1 MVTLQVSGRAGCWA
15 TPPYARGLRGQRQ
28 GQRSEKVVSEISR
41 LTAGFCMLWSESE
54 LWLAVVLGPQPV
66 VCGLC
71 HLLPGAFCSLGV
83 WGLQRLLLRAGGF
96 T

>member
-1 MVTLQVSGRAGCWA
+1 ME
-15 TPPYARGLRGQRQ
+15 
-28 GQRSEKVVSEISR
+28 RSEKLVSEISR
-41 LTAGFCMLWSESE
+41 LTAGLCMLWSESE
-54 LWLAVVLGPQPV
+54 LWLGVVLGPQPV